1 MKISELINELR
12 KIPNQ
17 EAEVHAIFQQ
27 KYGTNKMTFRIIAA
41 DEVIT
46 IEEFETRESTWHSK
60 KR

>member
-17 EAEVHAIFQQ
+17 EAEVHAIFQE
-27 KYGTNKMTFRIIAA
+27 KYGTGKMTFRIIAA

-46 IEEFETRESTWHSK
+46 IEEIEIED
-60 KR
+60 